1 MPRKVAGV
9 RLPYVVNGNPRP
21 AVACWRVGP
30 TPEIAAVRRSV
41 RAAVADLAPGD
52 LVLVACS
59 GGPDSV
65 ALAVALA
72 HEAPRAGL
80 RAGAVTVDHGL
91 QPGSADRAAEVA
103 AQLVD
108 LGLAPVEVATATVGG
123 SGGPEGAARTAR
135 YLALDE
141 AADRL
146 GAAAVLL
153 GHTRDDQAETVLL
166 GLARG
171 SGARSLA
178 GMPPTRGRYRR
189 PLLDLPRDTVRK
201 AAAGHPTWA
210 DPHNDDPAFARTRV
224 RRELLPVL
232 ERELGPGVAAALAR
246 SADQLRADADALDDW
261 AALALEPGP
270 RCRRGPRRDGAGRP
284 AHRRTDSGAAARS
297 HRRRQPALRPHRRP
311 RPASWTGWSATGTAR
326 ARSTCPGAWRRPGR
340 VARLRFPAS
349 RTAVDEGAPP
359 RGREAAGHRPREG
372 ARLRGADPRP
382 AGRDGRRHR
391 PRLRGQGPAARRRAQ
406 GRGDGD
412 GRPGPRPRLARR
424 DGLDGG
430 VVLRLGHQV
439 LRAWCGSSRTSTGTS
454 PAGTS

>member
-1 MPRKVAGV
+1 M
-9 RLPYVVNGNPRP
+9 
-21 AVACWRVGP
+21 GP
-30 TPEIAAVRRSV
+30 SPEIAAVRRSV

-91 QPGSADRAAEVA
+91 QPGSGERASDVA
-103 AQLVD
+103 RQLKD
-108 LGLAPVEVATATVGG
+108 LGLAPVEVATVTVGG
-123 SGGPEGAARTAR
+123 SGGPEGAARAAR
-135 YLALDE
+135 YRALDE

-146 GAAAVLL
+146 GATAVLL

-178 GMPPTRGRYRR
+178 GMPPARGPYRR
-189 PLLDLPRDTVRK
+189 PLLDLPRDTVR
-201 AAAGHPTWA
+201 AAADGHPTWA

-261 AALALEPGP
+261 AALALSQVRGADGGLEVTALASLPTAVRTRVLRRAAIDAGSPPSDLSAGHVRELDRLVTDWHGQGPLDLPG
-270 RCRRGPRRDGAGRP
+270 GV
-284 AHRRTDSGAAARS
+284 AAARS
-297 HRRRQPALRPHRRP
+297 CGTLALSRHPH
-311 RPASWTGWSATGTAR
+311 
-326 ARSTCPGAWRRPGR
+326 
-340 VARLRFPAS
+340 
-349 RTAVDEGAPP
+349 
-359 RGREAAGHRPREG
+359 
-372 ARLRGADPRP
+372 
-382 AGRDGRRHR
+382 
-391 PRLRGQGPAARRRAQ
+391 
-406 GRGDGD
+406 
-412 GRPGPRPRLARR
+412 
-424 DGLDGG
+424 
-430 VVLRLGHQV
+430 
-439 LRAWCGSSRTSTGTS
+439 SSR
-454 PAGTS
+454 

>member
-1 MPRKVAGV
+1 M
-9 RLPYVVNGNPRP
+9 
-21 AVACWRVGP
+21 
-30 TPEIAAVRRSV
+30 
-41 RAAVADLAPGD
+41 ADLAPGD

-103 AQLVD
+103 AQLGE
-108 LGLAPVEVATATVGG
+108 LGLAPVEVATATVGD
-123 SGGPEGAARTAR
+123 SGGPEGAAREAR
-135 YLALDE
+135 YRALDE

-178 GMPPTRGRYRR
+178 GMPPARGPYRR
-189 PLLDLPRDTVRK
+189 PLLDLPRDTVR
-201 AAAGHPTWA
+201 AATDGHPTWA

-261 AALALEPGP
+261 AALALSQ
-270 RCRRGPRRDGAGRP
+270 A
-284 AHRRTDSGAAARS
+284 
-297 HRRRQPALRPHRRP
+297 
-311 RPASWTGWSATGTAR
+311 
-326 ARSTCPGAWRRPGR
+326 
-340 VARLRFPAS
+340 
-349 RTAVDEGAPP
+349 
-359 RGREAAGHRPREG
+359 
-372 ARLRGADPRP
+372 RGADGGLEVTALASLPTAVRTRVLRRAAID
-382 AGRDGRRHR
+382 AGSPSSDLSAGHVRELD
-391 PRLRGQGPAARRRAQ
+391 RLVNDWHGQGP
-406 GRGDGD
+406 
-412 GRPGPRPRLARR
+412 
-424 DGLDGG
+424 LDLPGG
-430 VVLRLGHQV
+430 VAATRS
-439 LRAWCGSSRTSTGTS
+439 CGTLALSRHPHSSR
-454 PAGTS
+454 

>member
-1 MPRKVAGV
+1 
-9 RLPYVVNGNPRP
+9 
-21 AVACWRVGP
+21 VGP

-65 ALAVALA
+65 ALAVALS

-91 QPGSADRAAEVA
+91 QSGSADRAAEVA

-108 LGLAPVEVATATVGG
+108 LGLAPVEVATATVGS

-135 YLALDE
+135 YLALDG

-178 GMPPTRGRYRR
+178 GMPPTRGKYRR
-189 PLLDLPRDTVRK
+189 PLLDLPRDTVRA

-224 RRELLPVL
+224 RRELLPAL

-261 AALALEPGP
+261 AELALSQARGADGGLEVSALAGLPTAVRTRVLRRAAIDAGSPPSDLTAGHVRELDRLVSDWHGQGPLDLPG
-270 RCRRGPRRDGAGRP
+270 GV
-284 AHRRTDSGAAARS
+284 AAARS
-297 HRRRQPALRPHRRP
+297 CGTLALSRQPH
-311 RPASWTGWSATGTAR
+311 
-326 ARSTCPGAWRRPGR
+326 
-340 VARLRFPAS
+340 
-349 RTAVDEGAPP
+349 
-359 RGREAAGHRPREG
+359 
-372 ARLRGADPRP
+372 
-382 AGRDGRRHR
+382 
-391 PRLRGQGPAARRRAQ
+391 
-406 GRGDGD
+406 
-412 GRPGPRPRLARR
+412 
-424 DGLDGG
+424 
-430 VVLRLGHQV
+430 
-439 LRAWCGSSRTSTGTS
+439 SSR
-454 PAGTS
+454 